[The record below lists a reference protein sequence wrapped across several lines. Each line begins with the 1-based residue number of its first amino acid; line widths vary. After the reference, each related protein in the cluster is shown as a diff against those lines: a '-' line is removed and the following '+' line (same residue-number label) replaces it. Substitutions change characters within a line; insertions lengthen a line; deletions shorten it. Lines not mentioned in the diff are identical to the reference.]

1 MSRVRTRPTRDDTRE
16 KLFEAAARVFE
27 EQGIGGASIEAIAAA
42 AGFTR
47 GAFYSNFKS
56 KDELIIAMLE
66 DHVEQSIRRNL
77 DLLARHKNLADFID
91 ALKTMDRS
99 RQDPLG
105 RSPLLHMEMIL
116 FVARAEKRRPELA
129 KRLRARRKL
138 ITDIV
143 ETTLKNSGRN
153 GSLNPTW
160 TGAILLALEDGF
172 RLHRLI
178 DPETTPADSF
188 LRAIGD
194 LQRAIGIRRP
204 DERCDSG
211 RFSAALAPA
220 CALCNWPGDRAHL
233 ARATPCQ
240 IAKRGQ
246 RADGDADR
254 KGDGVIAGEVVQQ
267 AGDPGT
273 RGAAGERRQ
282 HDGAEDAAVMLALKD
297 LQHHR
302 AHDRG
307 QAVAERALRQ
317 AS

>member
-1 MSRVRTRPTRDDTRE
+1 MSRVRTRPTRDATCE
-16 KLFEAAARVFE
+16 KLFEAAARLFE

-47 GAFYSNFKS
+47 GAFYSNFTS

-77 DLLARHKNLADFID
+77 DLLTRHKSLADFID

-116 FVARAEKRRPELA
+116 YVARAEQRRPELA

-138 ITDIV
+138 IADIV
-143 ETTLKNSGRN
+143 ETSLKNSGRN
-153 GSLNPTW
+153 GALNPAW
-160 TGAILLALEDGF
+160 TAAIVLALEDGF

-194 LQRAIGIRRP
+194 LQRAIG
-204 DERCDSG
+204 
-211 RFSAALAPA
+211 
-220 CALCNWPGDRAHL
+220 
-233 ARATPCQ
+233 
-240 IAKRGQ
+240 
-246 RADGDADR
+246 
-254 KGDGVIAGEVVQQ
+254 
-267 AGDPGT
+267 
-273 RGAAGERRQ
+273 
-282 HDGAEDAAVMLALKD
+282 
-297 LQHHR
+297 
-302 AHDRG
+302 
-307 QAVAERALRQ
+307 VA
-317 AS
+317 ST

>member
-1 MSRVRTRPTRDDTRE
+1 MSRVRTRPTRDDTRD

-27 EQGIGGASIEAIAAA
+27 EQGINAASIEAIAAA

-56 KDELIIAMLE
+56 KDELIIAMIE

-116 FVARAEKRRPELA
+116 FVARAKKRRPDLA

-138 ITDIV
+138 IADIV
-143 ETTLKNSGRN
+143 ETTSTNSGKN
-153 GSLNPTW
+153 GPLNPAW
-160 TGAILLALEDGF
+160 TAAIVLALEDGF

-178 DPETTPADSF
+178 DPETPSADSF

-194 LQRAIGIRRP
+194 LQRA
-204 DERCDSG
+204 
-211 RFSAALAPA
+211 
-220 CALCNWPGDRAHL
+220 
-233 ARATPCQ
+233 
-240 IAKRGQ
+240 
-246 RADGDADR
+246 
-254 KGDGVIAGEVVQQ
+254 
-267 AGDPGT
+267 
-273 RGAAGERRQ
+273 
-282 HDGAEDAAVMLALKD
+282 
-297 LQHHR
+297 
-302 AHDRG
+302 
-307 QAVAERALRQ
+307 
-317 AS
+317 

>member
-1 MSRVRTRPTRDDTRE
+1 MSRVRTRPTRDDTCE

-27 EQGIGGASIEAIAAA
+27 EQGIGGASVEAIAAA

-77 DLLARHKNLADFID
+77 ELLARHRNLEDFIE

-116 FVARAEKRRPELA
+116 FVARAEKRRPDLA

-143 ETTLKNSGRN
+143 ESTVKSNGKNGA
-153 GSLNPTW
+153 LNPTW

-194 LQRAIGIRRP
+194 LQRAIGI
-204 DERCDSG
+204 
-211 RFSAALAPA
+211 
-220 CALCNWPGDRAHL
+220 
-233 ARATPCQ
+233 
-240 IAKRGQ
+240 
-246 RADGDADR
+246 
-254 KGDGVIAGEVVQQ
+254 
-267 AGDPGT
+267 
-273 RGAAGERRQ
+273 
-282 HDGAEDAAVMLALKD
+282 
-297 LQHHR
+297 
-302 AHDRG
+302 
-307 QAVAERALRQ
+307 
-317 AS
+317 

>member
-1 MSRVRTRPTRDDTRE
+1 MSRVRTRPTRDNTCD

-66 DHVEQSIRRNL
+66 DHVAQSIRRNL
-77 DLLARHKNLADFID
+77 DLLAVHQNLADFID
-91 ALKTMDRS
+91 ALKTMDRT

-116 FVARAEKRRPELA
+116 FVARAEKRSPDLA

-143 ETTLKNSGRN
+143 ETASKNSGKS
-153 GSLNPTW
+153 GPLSPTW
-160 TGAILLALEDGF
+160 IGAILLAMEDGF

-188 LRAIGD
+188 LRAITD
-194 LQRAIGIRRP
+194 LQRAIGIS
-204 DERCDSG
+204 SG
-211 RFSAALAPA
+211 ISS
-220 CALCNWPGDRAHL
+220 
-233 ARATPCQ
+233 
-240 IAKRGQ
+240 
-246 RADGDADR
+246 
-254 KGDGVIAGEVVQQ
+254 
-267 AGDPGT
+267 GT
-273 RGAAGERRQ
+273 SSEI
-282 HDGAEDAAVMLALKD
+282 
-297 LQHHR
+297 
-302 AHDRG
+302 
-307 QAVAERALRQ
+307 
-317 AS
+317 

>member
-1 MSRVRTRPTRDDTRE
+1 MSRVRTRPTRDATCE
-16 KLFEAAARVFE
+16 KLFEAAARLFE

-47 GAFYSNFKS
+47 GAFYSNFTS

-77 DLLARHKNLADFID
+77 DLLTRHKSLADFID

-116 FVARAEKRRPELA
+116 YVARAEQRRPELA

-138 ITDIV
+138 IADIV
-143 ETTLKNSGRN
+143 ETSLKNSGRN
-153 GSLNPTW
+153 GALNPGW
-160 TGAILLALEDGF
+160 TAAIVLALEDGF

-194 LQRAIGIRRP
+194 LQRAIG
-204 DERCDSG
+204 
-211 RFSAALAPA
+211 
-220 CALCNWPGDRAHL
+220 
-233 ARATPCQ
+233 
-240 IAKRGQ
+240 
-246 RADGDADR
+246 
-254 KGDGVIAGEVVQQ
+254 
-267 AGDPGT
+267 
-273 RGAAGERRQ
+273 
-282 HDGAEDAAVMLALKD
+282 
-297 LQHHR
+297 
-302 AHDRG
+302 
-307 QAVAERALRQ
+307 VA
-317 AS
+317 ST

>member
-1 MSRVRTRPTRDDTRE
+1 MSRVRTRPTRDDTCE
-16 KLFEAAARVFE
+16 KLFEAAARLFE

-47 GAFYSNFKS
+47 GAFYSNFDS

-77 DLLARHKNLADFID
+77 DLLAKHDNLADFID

-143 ETTLKNSGRN
+143 ETTAKNSGKN
-153 GSLNPTW
+153 GIPNPAW
-160 TGAILLALEDGF
+160 AGAVVLALEDGF
-172 RLHRLI
+172 RLHRLN

-188 LRAIGD
+188 LRAISD
-194 LQRAIGIRRP
+194 LQRAIGIT
-204 DERCDSG
+204 SG
-211 RFSAALAPA
+211 
-220 CALCNWPGDRAHL
+220 
-233 ARATPCQ
+233 
-240 IAKRGQ
+240 
-246 RADGDADR
+246 
-254 KGDGVIAGEVVQQ
+254 
-267 AGDPGT
+267 
-273 RGAAGERRQ
+273 
-282 HDGAEDAAVMLALKD
+282 
-297 LQHHR
+297 
-302 AHDRG
+302 
-307 QAVAERALRQ
+307 
-317 AS
+317 

>member
-47 GAFYSNFKS
+47 GAFYSNFNS

-66 DHVEQSIRRNL
+66 DHVEQTIRRNL
-77 DLLARHKNLADFID
+77 DLLARHKNIVDFID

-99 RQDPLG
+99 RHDPLG

-129 KRLRARRKL
+129 KRLRARRQL

-143 ETTLKNSGRN
+143 ETTLKNSGTN

-194 LQRAIGIRRP
+194 LQRAIGV
-204 DERCDSG
+204 S
-211 RFSAALAPA
+211 SA
-220 CALCNWPGDRAHL
+220 
-233 ARATPCQ
+233 
-240 IAKRGQ
+240 
-246 RADGDADR
+246 
-254 KGDGVIAGEVVQQ
+254 
-267 AGDPGT
+267 
-273 RGAAGERRQ
+273 
-282 HDGAEDAAVMLALKD
+282 
-297 LQHHR
+297 
-302 AHDRG
+302 
-307 QAVAERALRQ
+307 
-317 AS
+317 